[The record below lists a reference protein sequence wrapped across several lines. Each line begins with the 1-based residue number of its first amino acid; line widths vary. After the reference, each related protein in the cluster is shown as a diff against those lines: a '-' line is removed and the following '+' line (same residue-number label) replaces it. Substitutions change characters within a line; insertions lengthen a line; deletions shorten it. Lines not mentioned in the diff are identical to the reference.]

1 MLLCFRIAASARA
14 LRRPKLPC
22 QSREV
27 ERTAYRACMP
37 CSVNVAMGRRSATS
51 AGPVGTG
58 LKELCGAVPGHVLA
72 ASCVFGVTALFAG
85 MFPLTAPRAE
95 AIWSRWSGA
104 WEVTL
109 DQQPDGKTCYWSTYD
124 APPPGHVRRLIFAA
138 NRRREVVVI
147 ASDRLEPLH
156 RADLGSAGMLL
167 LGGRLYAVEISAGI
181 PLTDLPGGMLIGR
194 LKGEDAA
201 RFARSFGQRADDEEV
216 RLALPGGWSWRMTLR
231 GAAAAAKDVAA
242 CMAEIEAQ
250 PGLR

>member
-1 MLLCFRIAASARA
+1 
-14 LRRPKLPC
+14 
-22 QSREV
+22 
-27 ERTAYRACMP
+27 
-37 CSVNVAMGRRSATS
+37 MGRPSATS
-51 AGPVGTG
+51 AGPVEAGRQ
-58 LKELCGAVPGHVLA
+58 ELFGAEPGHVLA
-72 ASCVFGVTALFAG
+72 ASCVFAVTALLTAV
-85 MFPLTAPRAE
+85 FPLTAPRAE

-109 DQQPDGKTCYWSTYD
+109 DQQPDGKTCSWSTYD

-138 NRRREVVVI
+138 SRRREVVVI

-156 RADLGSAGMLL
+156 RAGLGSAGMLL
-167 LGGRLYAVEISAGI
+167 LSGRLYAVEISAGI

-201 RFARSFGQRADDEEV
+201 RFARSFGQRTDEEEA
-216 RLALPGGWSWRMTLR
+216 RLVLPGRSSWRMSLL
-231 GAAAAAKDVAA
+231 GAAVAAKDIAA

>member
-1 MLLCFRIAASARA
+1 
-14 LRRPKLPC
+14 
-22 QSREV
+22 
-27 ERTAYRACMP
+27 MP
-37 CSVNVAMGRRSATS
+37 GR
-51 AGPVGTG
+51 
-58 LKELCGAVPGHVLA
+58 VLA
-72 ASCVFGVTALFAG
+72 ASCVFAMTALLVG
-85 MFPLTAPRAE
+85 VLPLVALRAE

-109 DQQPDGKTCYWSTYD
+109 DQQTDGKTCSWSTYD

-147 ASDRLEPLH
+147 ASDRLELLH
-156 RADLGSAGMLL
+156 HADLGSVGMLL
-167 LGGRLYAVEISAGI
+167 LGGRLYTVEFSAGI
-181 PLTDLPGGMLIGR
+181 PLTDTPGGMLVGR
-194 LKGEDAA
+194 LKGEDAV

-216 RLALPGGWSWRMTLR
+216 RLALPAGWSWRMTLR

>member
-1 MLLCFRIAASARA
+1 
-14 LRRPKLPC
+14 
-22 QSREV
+22 
-27 ERTAYRACMP
+27 
-37 CSVNVAMGRRSATS
+37 MGRPSAML
-51 AGPVGTG
+51 ARLVGTG
-58 LKELCGAVPGHVLA
+58 RQELCGAVPGHVLA
-72 ASCVFGVTALFAG
+72 ARCGIAVAALLIGV
-85 MFPLTAPRAE
+85 FPLAASRAE

-124 APPPGHVRRLIFAA
+124 APPPDHVRRLIFAGS
-138 NRRREVVVI
+138 RRREVVVI

-201 RFARSFGQRADDEEV
+201 RFARSFGQRSDEDEA
-216 RLALPGGWSWRMTLR
+216 RLVLPGGWSWRMSLR
-231 GAAAAAKDVAA
+231 GAAAAAKDVVA
-242 CMAEIEAQ
+242 CMAEIEVE
-250 PGLR
+250 PGFR

>member
-1 MLLCFRIAASARA
+1 MPGRI
-14 LRRPKLPC
+14 
-22 QSREV
+22 
-27 ERTAYRACMP
+27 
-37 CSVNVAMGRRSATS
+37 
-51 AGPVGTG
+51 
-58 LKELCGAVPGHVLA
+58 LA
-72 ASCVFGVTALFAG
+72 ASCAFAMTILLTGV
-85 MFPLTAPRAE
+85 FPLIAPRAE
-95 AIWSRWSGA
+95 PMWSRWSGA

-109 DQQPDGKTCYWSTYD
+109 DQQPDGKTCSWSTYD

-138 NRRREVVVI
+138 SRRREVVVI

-156 RADLGSAGMLL
+156 RGDLGSAGMLL

-242 CMAEIEAQ
+242 CMTEIGAE